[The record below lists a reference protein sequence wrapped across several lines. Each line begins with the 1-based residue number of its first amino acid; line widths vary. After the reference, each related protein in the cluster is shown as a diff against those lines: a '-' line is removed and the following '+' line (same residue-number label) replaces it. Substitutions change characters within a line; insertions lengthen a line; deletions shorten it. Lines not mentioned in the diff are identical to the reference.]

1 MPFVM
6 SVSVRYM
13 QSITCS
19 HPFLEMRGW
28 EHFSLS
34 DVQKITSAILLQIF
48 VLYCSICKGTMRA
61 SETAEAARAEAKP
74 LLSAV
79 AESGLYRVVTEE
91 DAVKTKDEIQ
101 PKR

>member
-1 MPFVM
+1 
-6 SVSVRYM
+6 
-13 QSITCS
+13 
-19 HPFLEMRGW
+19 
-28 EHFSLS
+28 
-34 DVQKITSAILLQIF
+34 
-48 VLYCSICKGTMRA
+48 MRA

-79 AESGLYRVVTEE
+79 AESGLCRVVTEE